1 MNTQQ
6 LGVNAR
12 CSQPRVTKGVKLS
25 QPGVADPK
33 LERKAAKLK
42 WFFTSNDD
50 KRPFTLV
57 LNDCNWPGLTLLEK
71 LNLQKGKVLTFKTSN
86 YGTFE
91 GTFVAMVKGKY
102 EKQTSKLVADKR
114 RNNQDQPLHDMSNL
128 P

>member
-6 LGVNAR
+6 LNAR

-25 QPGVADPK
+25 QPEVADPK

-42 WFFTSNDD
+42 WFFMSNDD
-50 KRPFTLV
+50 ERPFTLV
-57 LNDCNWPGLTLLEK
+57 SNDCNWPGLTLLEK
-71 LNLQKGKVLTFKTSN
+71 LNLQKDKVLTFKTSD

-91 GTFVAMVKGKY
+91 GTFEAMVKGKY
-102 EKQTSKLVADKR
+102 EKQTSKLVAEKR